1 MNGSA
6 SPVLIEN
13 LPPSFIVNGN
23 KGLSV
28 NDFYSGLE
36 SSGWLR
42 HIKAV
47 LDAAIFLAK
56 VTVSH
61 WFGVCHVWD
70 EMDLALVQ
78 KFVLLRQPLLA
89 LLHLFNEVHFILKW
103 YLIQRFTITTYLE
116 TTFYL
121 FAFCCFNYCGHS
133 VIAGPVF
140 FIMYTFWCG
149 FQLKPC

>member
-1 MNGSA
+1 MNGSS

-13 LPPSFIVNGN
+13 LPPCFIVNSN

-56 VTVSH
+56 VTVLH
-61 WFGVCHVWD
+61 WFGVCHVW
-70 EMDLALVQ
+70 EGMEVCSSQTTSA
-78 KFVLLRQPLLA
+78 RSSA
-89 LLHLFNEVHFILKW
+89 LLHLFNGAPNIEVHNPQVLRNNILFVCF
-103 YLIQRFTITTYLE
+103 L
-116 TTFYL
+116 L
-121 FAFCCFNYCGHS
+121 F
-133 VIAGPVF
+133 
-140 FIMYTFWCG
+140 
-149 FQLKPC
+149 

>member
-1 MNGSA
+1 M
-6 SPVLIEN
+6 
-13 LPPSFIVNGN
+13 NGN

-61 WFGVCHVWD
+61 WFGVFHIW
-70 EMDLALVQ
+70 EGMALALVQ
-78 KFVLLRQPLLA
+78 RFGLLKQPLLA
-89 LLHLFNEVHFILKW
+89 LLHLFNGVHFSLKW
-103 YLIQRFTITTYLE
+103 YLVQRFTIPEYLE
-116 TTFYL
+116 TTFCW
-121 FAFCCFNYCGHS
+121 FAFCCFNCCGHS
-133 VIAGPVF
+133 VIAGQLF
-140 FIMYTFWCG
+140 FIMYAFWCG
-149 FQLKPC
+149 FQSRPC